1 MIKYSDHT
9 VAYIDPKVTY
19 IDPTQLLLPLSL
31 PTWPIFGLIPGQMR
45 LTVVVLGGNQILG
58 KV

>member
-9 VAYIDPKVTY
+9 VAYSDPKVTY

-31 PTWPIFGLIPGQMR
+31 PTWPIFGLNPW
-45 LTVVVLGGNQILG
+45 TNETYGGGVGRQSNFR
-58 KV
+58 